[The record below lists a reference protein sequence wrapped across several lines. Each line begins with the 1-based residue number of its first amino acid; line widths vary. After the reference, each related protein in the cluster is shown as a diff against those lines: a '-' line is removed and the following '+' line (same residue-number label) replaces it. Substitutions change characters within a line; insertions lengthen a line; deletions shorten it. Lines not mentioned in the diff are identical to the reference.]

1 MNRKKELFLLILY
14 AAALIWSAISPVDRF
29 TWWLEV
35 TPALIALLLLLITYD
50 RFQFTTLAY
59 VLIFIHCVILFVGG
73 HYTYAR
79 MPLFTWL
86 KDVMDLDRNYYDR
99 LGHIAQGFI
108 PAIIIREILWRNSP
122 LKGSR
127 WLSFIVVSICLA
139 ISAMYELIEFGVAL
153 MTGKAAEAFLGT
165 QGDVWDTQ
173 WDMLFALIGAIVS
186 LILLSYV
193 HTKQLNKKTRY
204 RWF

>member
-14 AAALIWSAISPVDRF
+14 ATALIWSAISPVDRF

>member
-1 MNRKKELFLLILY
+1 MNRKKEVFLLILY

-139 ISAMYELIEFGVAL
+139 ISAMYELIEFAVAL

-173 WDMLFALIGAIVS
+173 WDMLFALIGAILS

>member
-14 AAALIWSAISPVDRF
+14 ATALIWSAISPVDRF

-79 MPLFTWL
+79 MPLFTSL

>member
-1 MNRKKELFLLILY
+1 MNRKKEVFLLILY

>member
-1 MNRKKELFLLILY
+1 MNRKKEVFLLILY

-173 WDMLFALIGAIVS
+173 WDMLFALIGAILS